1 MRRELRAA
9 LAVGVGVLVVSAVLG
24 VAWGFLAPA
33 ERLVVVA
40 DGRGAPLT
48 GESMHRFDALAI
60 FVCLG
65 AGLGVVSA
73 AAAWR
78 ARSVRGPLVLLALLA
93 GSLAGAYAM
102 SDIGELVAEVRNP
115 RPDDPLVGSIVTLP
129 AEVEAWQALL
139 IQPLVAGLVVLF
151 LAALSTAEDLGTG
164 FAGPFGE
171 SRPVREHDERAD
183 HPDPAYPADQGSP
196 LDPAPPPVQAAPQD
210 SGWSRPAAPER

>member
-9 LAVGVGVLVVSAVLG
+9 LAVGVGVLVVGALLG

-33 ERLVVVA
+33 ERLIVVA

-65 AGLGVVSA
+65 AGLGLVSA

-78 ARSVRGPLVLLALLA
+78 ARSVRGPLLLVALLL
-93 GSLAGAYAM
+93 GSFAGAYAM
-102 SDIGELVAEVRNP
+102 ADIGELVAEMRNP
-115 RPDDPLVGSIVTLP
+115 RPDDPLVGQIVTLP

-139 IQPLVAGLVVLF
+139 IQPLLAGLVFLF

-164 FAGPFGE
+164 FTGPFGE
-171 SRPVREHDERAD
+171 SRPVRAAEPEPEPAVYTPYPQDTA
-183 HPDPAYPADQGSP
+183 PDPR
-196 LDPAPPPVQAAPQD
+196 
-210 SGWSRPAAPER
+210 WSRPGPSEH